1 MHTGCAG
8 GNYAELE
15 WTEQKAR
22 DTNKKRSVCELEYMR
37 NWNKNNMLGCMAVSL
52 AGHDRNKIYVIV
64 GEEEEYVYLADGRG
78 KTCRNPKKKN
88 RKHIQI
94 IKKYRDSG
102 VAEKLLRGES
112 IDVSIIIQEVK
123 ACQKQM

>member
-1 MHTGCAG
+1 
-8 GNYAELE
+8 
-15 WTEQKAR
+15 
-22 DTNKKRSVCELEYMR
+22 
-37 NWNKNNMLGCMAVSL
+37 MAVSL
-52 AGHDRNKIYVIV
+52 AGHDRNRIYVIV

-78 KTCRNPKKKN
+78 RTCKNPKKKKK
-88 RKHIQI
+88 KHIRI
-94 IKKYRDSG
+94 IKKYRKPE